1 MTHWMREITTMD
13 QIILKWL
20 DGFHNPSDPLWG
32 QFQTFVLDIDNRQ
45 HLLWLKKQ
53 YKSGAVLLHH
63 SYTKA
68 HHDPTLIHHIPTEY

>member
-1 MTHWMREITTMD
+1 
-13 QIILKWL
+13 
-20 DGFHNPSDPLWG
+20 
-32 QFQTFVLDIDNRQ
+32 RQ